1 MGDSNQDPSFDGNC
15 VQQNPTLHSSP
26 PSKQEYVKS
35 VIPTFQE
42 VERDIILR
50 NAQLKAPLRQEK
62 LQTNIQAY
70 LLSVV
75 KKIMPY
81 WSIRVFSP
89 FGCTLLPSA
98 HNTSLD
104 HDGHTFSFSL
114 ISWSCTYSPPHPYT
128 MHILPLHPIP

>member
-1 MGDSNQDPSFDGNC
+1 MGDSNQDPSFNGNC
-15 VQQNPTLHSSP
+15 VQQTPTLHSSP

-62 LQTNIQAY
+62 PQTNIQAY

-75 KKIMPY
+75 KKINALLEY
-81 WSIRVFSP
+81 QSVLLFVVHSP
-89 FGCTLLPSA
+89 SSA
-98 HNTSLD
+98 QNRLS
-104 HDGHTFSFSL
+104 GS
-114 ISWSCTYSPPHPYT
+114 
-128 MHILPLHPIP
+128 